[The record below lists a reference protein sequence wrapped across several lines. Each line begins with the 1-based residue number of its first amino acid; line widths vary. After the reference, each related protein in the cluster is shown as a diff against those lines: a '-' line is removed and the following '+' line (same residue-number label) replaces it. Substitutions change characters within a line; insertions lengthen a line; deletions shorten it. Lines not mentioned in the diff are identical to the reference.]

1 MAKVSFSKL
10 GLTKNTNIKNIEYNG
25 QNIEIKQYLSI
36 NDKAVIASNVLNY
49 TIGDGTIRFVNPL
62 QVEVYTL
69 LQIIE
74 KYTNINFTDKQKED
88 PAKLYDLIVSS
99 GLWGLIFKNI
109 NHDDYIATINY
120 IDKSVEAFYNYY
132 NSIYGILD
140 NINKQY
146 ETMNLDATEIQKKL
160 DNPESMALLKDI
172 LEKLG

>member
-25 QNIEIKQYLSI
+25 QNIEVKQYLPI
-36 NDKAVIASNVLNY
+36 NDKAIVASNVLNY
-49 TIGDGTIRFVNPL
+49 TLGDGTIRFVNPL

-99 GLWGLIFKNI
+99 GLWGLIFENI
-109 NHDDYIATINY
+109 NHDDYVAMINY
-120 IDKSVEAFYNYY
+120 IDKIIEAFYSY
-132 NSIYGILD
+132 NNSVYGILD

-160 DNPESMALLKDI
+160 DNPESLALLKDI
-172 LEKLG
+172 LEMLG